1 MSIEDN
7 KLRPATVNRS
17 VMLASRKRQTDSMLP
32 IFRIRFRNGG
42 SIGPALLRRIWSLA
56 LGSEDVSVSRDE
68 GRPRQTPAYHTYVV
82 SAIAIPRDMKGVETT
97 LRRLLQDRL
106 AVAHIELASMV

>member
-1 MSIEDN
+1 MSIDDD
-7 KLRPATVNRS
+7 KFRPAMANRS
-17 VMLASRKRQTDSMLP
+17 MMLTSRKRPSDSMLP

-42 SIGPALLRRIWSLA
+42 SIGPALLRRLWSLA

-97 LRRLLQDRL
+97 LRRLLQERL
-106 AVAHIELASMV
+106 AVAHIDLASMI